1 MGSRTSTGSDRGRR
15 DRQGGEATVDAA
27 TEARLIREYG
37 FRGAAF
43 FLHGTGDLAA

>member
-1 MGSRTSTGSDRGRR
+1 MNESTHVRR
-15 DRQGGEATVDAA
+15 DRRDTSGGAGTVDAA
-27 TEARLIREYG
+27 TEARLIRDYG

>member
-1 MGSRTSTGSDRGRR
+1 MNESTYVRHDHRGNGSTGG
-15 DRQGGEATVDAA
+15 TVDAA
-27 TEARLIREYG
+27 TEARLIRNYG

>member
-1 MGSRTSTGSDRGRR
+1 MDESTYVGHPSRETGRTRG
-15 DRQGGEATVDAA
+15 TVDAV
-27 TEARLIREYG
+27 TEARLIRDYG

>member
-1 MGSRTSTGSDRGRR
+1 MNESTYVRRNRREAGSTGG
-15 DRQGGEATVDAA
+15 TVDAA